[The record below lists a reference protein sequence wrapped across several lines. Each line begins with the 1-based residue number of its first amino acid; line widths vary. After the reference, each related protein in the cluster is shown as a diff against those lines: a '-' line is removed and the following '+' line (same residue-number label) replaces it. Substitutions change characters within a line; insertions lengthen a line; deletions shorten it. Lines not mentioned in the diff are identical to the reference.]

1 MYIIDMA
8 VKMGDH
14 EIQIIPYRK
23 EDKPRI
29 FSNYVRV
36 VSSPQDIT
44 VQFADIKPPVS
55 DEQVEEVKKN
65 KIMKIPVDV
74 EIVLPIEVAKS
85 LLTVLS
91 KQLSQLKVEKK

>member
-8 VKMGDH
+8 VKMGDR
-14 EIQIIPYRK
+14 EIKIIPYRK

-65 KIMKIPVDV
+65 KIMKTPVDV

>member
-1 MYIIDMA
+1 ME
-8 VKMGDH
+8 VKMGDR
-14 EIQIIPYRK
+14 EIKIIPYRK

-36 VSSPQDIT
+36 VSSQQDIT
-44 VQFADIKPPVS
+44 LQFADIKPPVS

-65 KIMKIPVDV
+65 KIMKTPVDV

-85 LLTVLS
+85 LLIVLS
-91 KQLSQLKVEKK
+91 KELSQLKVEKK